1 MHPDVW
7 GPHFWYILHIISFNY
22 PEYPSEYDKRS
33 YYDFFRS
40 LADILPCD
48 DCRKHYKQHFHA
60 YPIQP
65 HLDSRSELIKWVI
78 QMHNF
83 VNERNGKPV
92 LTVAEVINIYENLKP
107 VSPFY
112 RVDLEPILEK
122 RKYKKSYRVCGLIIV
137 GVIIILFMK
146 WYHNKYHFF

>member
-7 GPHFWYILHIISFNY
+7 GPHFWYILHIVSFEY
-22 PEYPSEYDKRS
+22 PEHPSEYDKRS
-33 YYDFFRS
+33 YYMFYQS
-40 LADILPCD
+40 IGDILPCE
-48 DCRKHYKQHFHA
+48 DCRKHYKHFFHA

-65 HLDSRSELIKWVI
+65 HLGGKSELVKWVI

-83 VNERNGKPV
+83 VNEKNGKPV
-92 LTVAEVINIYENLKP
+92 LTVAEVLNIYENLKP

-112 RVDLEPILEK
+112 RVDMEPILEQ
-122 RKYKKSYRVCGLIIV
+122 RKYKKSYRVSGLIIV

-146 WYHNKYHFF
+146 WYHNRYYFF